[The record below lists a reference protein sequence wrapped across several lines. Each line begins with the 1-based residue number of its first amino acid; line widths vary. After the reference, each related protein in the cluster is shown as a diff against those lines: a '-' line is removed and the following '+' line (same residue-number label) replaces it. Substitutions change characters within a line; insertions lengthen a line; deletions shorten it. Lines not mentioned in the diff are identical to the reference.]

1 LFQLFS
7 PITFFIISIH
17 SCRLKN
23 FILPFLSTRKNP
35 VQILTYSSFNCLKN
49 TYSSAKVLTKEFR
62 EVISSRQKRH
72 SALSKMLK
80 VVSDD
85 KQKRQFYHQPFLQI
99 QNAMLKFFF
108 EIRVEGPQTVAFL
121 YAKHKQPLGAILP
134 LKDYRRF
141 LLLGNLSPD

>member
-1 LFQLFS
+1 MNVFKTKPCGIILSALS
-7 PITFFIISIH
+7 PNNVLH
-17 SCRLKN
+17 NLH
-23 FILPFLSTRKNP
+23 PFLQDKKFYLSLSKYKKNP

-72 SALSKMLK
+72 SAPCSKLSGAA
-80 VVSDD
+80 DD

-99 QNAMLKFFF
+99 QNAKLKFFF

-121 YAKHKQPLGAILP
+121 YANISSRWVPFCL
-134 LKDYRRF
+134 
-141 LLLGNLSPD
+141 